1 MRFNIFACSV
11 FVARVDLQNSKLCLA
26 YSRMTKRSKG
36 TSGEDK
42 MHPFFFKINRSASTK
57 IVEQHYKLQDCD
69 VTDRNILHPGSGLEL
84 SE

>member
-1 MRFNIFACSV
+1 
-11 FVARVDLQNSKLCLA
+11 
-26 YSRMTKRSKG
+26 
-36 TSGEDK
+36 

-57 IVEQHYKLQDCD
+57 IVEQHYKLQDRD